1 MNVKSLDTEDMNQ
14 SRLPGAVDRTQRKN
28 TFDFRLSTSG
38 GVSLFAQEL
47 ETPYPVCYKRLDKL
61 WAEIS
66 KA

>member
-1 MNVKSLDTEDMNQ
+1 MNQ

-28 TFDFRLSTSG
+28 TSDFRLSPFDLPLW
-38 GVSLFAQEL
+38 VSLFAQEL